1 MLSKRA
7 RPLVVQLR
15 IATRRARPAF
25 RGAARAFTAQ
35 AGAGQ
40 SQYWKFALGGLGIVS
55 VSTVL
60 AASHYG
66 VSLQD
71 ILFPEKKKEAPP
83 PLEVPEPPSDDNTH
97 PYDHR
102 SVSCSESYS
111 KVNPACVPD
120 RASTGSRGGSSAES

>member
-15 IATRRARPAF
+15 IASRRTRPDF
-25 RGAARAFTAQ
+25 HGVSRAFTAQ
-35 AGAGQ
+35 AGAVRSGSQ
-40 SQYWKFALGGLGIVS
+40 SQSWKFAVGGLGIVS
-55 VSTVL
+55 VSAL
-60 AASHYG
+60 AAASHYG

-83 PLEVPEPPSDDNTH
+83 PLEVPEPPSDANTH

-102 SVSCSESYS
+102 SVSCSGSYS

-120 RASTGSRGGSSAES
+120 RASTGSR